1 MWHGPWI
8 IFIDHCRIPSI
19 NFWGKNKVNKFHAT
33 IIWYLYL
40 KVYQLSTNVWLVE
53 AELWNAPLQIVTDKW
68 LFDERSKIFFFLSSP
83 SIEKEENRKS
93 MLPKKKEIW
102 RKKRRRPHVG
112 NCAESTEKPASTTGI
127 PTPPFHQA
135 SCRHLRYMRMF
146 RAPITPP
153 GITWQSPFNI

>member
-68 LFDERSKIFFFLSSP
+68 LFDQRSKIFLSSP

-112 NCAESTEKPASTTGI
+112 NCAESTENPPPPQGFLLHPFTRPAVGTYGTWGCFAPPSPPRGSLGRAHST
-127 PTPPFHQA
+127 
-135 SCRHLRYMRMF
+135 R
-146 RAPITPP
+146 
-153 GITWQSPFNI
+153 